1 MKRRFVLMLDLK
13 DDPRLITEY
22 RQYHEHI
29 WPEVRESLFAS
40 GIEDLEIYLL
50 GSRMVMVMD
59 VNDSFSFA
67 AKAEADRAN
76 LKVQEWEQLMWKFQQ
91 PLPQS
96 TAGEKWRPMETIF
109 RL

>member
-13 DDPRLITEY
+13 DDPRLIAEY

-76 LKVQEWEQLMWKFQQ
+76 PKVQEWEQLMWNSSNHYLN
-91 PLPQS
+91 LPQVRS
-96 TAGEKWRPMETIF
+96 GVRWKRSSG
-109 RL
+109 